1 MNIHDIVIRT
11 QSFFANTSEEEREE
25 AKSYSLERWL
35 TSGIYKID
43 LESHDNPFS
52 YIYAGCSM
60 NMLNR
65 IMRMRKRE
73 ADKAAYAKK
82 ALEEFRSQFPQ
93 MSMVYTEN
101 NDDI

>member
-1 MNIHDIVIRT
+1 
-11 QSFFANTSEEEREE
+11 
-25 AKSYSLERWL
+25 
-35 TSGIYKID
+35 
-43 LESHDNPFS
+43 
-52 YIYAGCSM
+52 M

-73 ADKAAYAKK
+73 ADKAAYAKR

-101 NDDI
+101 NEDI

>member
-1 MNIHDIVIRT
+1 M
-11 QSFFANTSEEEREE
+11 
-25 AKSYSLERWL
+25 ERWL

-52 YIYAGCSM
+52 YIYAGCSL

-73 ADKAAYAKK
+73 ADKAAYAKMV
-82 ALEEFRSQFPQ
+82 LEEFRSQFPE
-93 MSMVYTEN
+93 MSMVRTEN
-101 NDDI
+101 NDDNY

>member
-11 QSFFANTSEEEREE
+11 QGFFANTSEEEREE

-35 TSGIYKID
+35 VSGIYKID
-43 LESHDNPFS
+43 LKTHDNPFS
-52 YIYAGCSM
+52 YIYAGVYL

-73 ADKAAYAKK
+73 ADR
-82 ALEEFRSQFPQ
+82 E
-93 MSMVYTEN
+93 
-101 NDDI
+101 